1 MFLNTYQLGL
11 KNAYGGYSNLLRH
24 VTRMN
29 KNDNTVY
36 VLSGYA
42 KCVTPANDKYKVGN
56 KHSIG
61 LLTTD
66 KNYQDNIEQLE
77 KFIHGLGWD
86 SISFCMVEEVEDIN
100 TLSND
105 VLVSSFIR
113 AKQNGK
119 SLVVND
125 HPITVH

>member
-1 MFLNTYQLGL
+1 
-11 KNAYGGYSNLLRH
+11 
-24 VTRMN
+24 MN
-29 KNDNTVY
+29 INDNVVY

-42 KCVTPANDKYKVGN
+42 KCSAANTGNYKVGN

-66 KNYQDNIEQLE
+66 ENYQNNIKQL
-77 KFIHGLGWD
+77 KAFVKDLGWE
-86 SISFCMVEEVEDIN
+86 SISFCMVEEVNDIN

-105 VLVSSFIR
+105 VLISSFNR
-113 AKQNGK
+113 AQRNGQ

-125 HPITVH
+125 LPITVH

>member
-1 MFLNTYQLGL
+1 
-11 KNAYGGYSNLLRH
+11 
-24 VTRMN
+24 MN
-29 KNDNTVY
+29 KSANTVY

-42 KCVTPANDKYKVGN
+42 KCSTTQQGKYKLGN

-66 KNYQDNIEQLE
+66 KNYQENIGQL
-77 KFIHGLGWD
+77 KTFIKDLGWE
-86 SISFCMVEEVEDIN
+86 SVMFCMVEEVDDIN

-105 VLVSSFIR
+105 VLISSFLR
-113 AKQNGK
+113 AQKNGQ

-125 HPITVH
+125 HPISVH

>member
-1 MFLNTYQLGL
+1 
-11 KNAYGGYSNLLRH
+11 
-24 VTRMN
+24 MN
-29 KNDNTVY
+29 KSANTVY

-42 KCVTPANDKYKVGN
+42 KYSVTEQGKYKPGN

-66 KNYQDNIEQLE
+66 ENYQDNISKL
-77 KFIHGLGWD
+77 KSFIKNLGWE
-86 SISFCMVEEVEDIN
+86 SITFCMVEEVNDIS

-105 VLVSSFIR
+105 VLISSFLR
-113 AKQNGK
+113 AQKNGQ

-125 HPITVH
+125 LPITVH

>member
-1 MFLNTYQLGL
+1 
-11 KNAYGGYSNLLRH
+11 
-24 VTRMN
+24 MN
-29 KNDNTVY
+29 KSTNTVY

-42 KCVTPANDKYKVGN
+42 KCSISHTGKYKLGN

-66 KNYQDNIEQLE
+66 ENYQDNMHQL
-77 KFIHGLGWD
+77 KTFIKDLGWE
-86 SISFCMVEEVEDIN
+86 SIMFCMVEEVDDIN

-105 VLVSSFIR
+105 VLISSFHR
-113 AKQNGK
+113 AQKNGQ

-125 HPITVH
+125 LPITVH

>member
-1 MFLNTYQLGL
+1 
-11 KNAYGGYSNLLRH
+11 
-24 VTRMN
+24 MN
-29 KNDNTVY
+29 KSANTVY

-42 KCVTPANDKYKVGN
+42 KCSTTHQGKYKLGN

-66 KNYQDNIEQLE
+66 ENYQDNIKQL
-77 KFIHGLGWD
+77 KTFIKDLGWD
-86 SISFCMVEEVEDIN
+86 SIMFCMVEEVDDIN

-105 VLVSSFIR
+105 ILVSSFLR
-113 AKQNGK
+113 AQKNGQ

-125 HPITVH
+125 NPITVH